1 MRPVSLDGN
10 VDGLLADPLSP
21 NEEPVGGGANEVE
34 RIAGHQRKDFIA
46 ALIQWPNIVRT
57 HNPGGYDA
65 IPVLAKPC
73 AYCYDVVLPDI
84 AQRSKKYRGARK
96 FPRSPVRPA

>member
-21 NEEPVGGGANEVE
+21 NEEPVGGSTNEVE

-46 ALIQWPNIVRT
+46 ALIQ
-57 HNPGGYDA
+57 
-65 IPVLAKPC
+65 
-73 AYCYDVVLPDI
+73 
-84 AQRSKKYRGARK
+84 
-96 FPRSPVRPA
+96 